1 MEEISKNTLR
11 KIKIAKFIIL
21 QILFFV
27 FYFLAGKYDWDYGFD
42 LPFRLFFGGMFSII
56 TGIIFGVMF
65 YFMGKKS
72 EYENDKILKLPIFF
86 IILSVVLLFR
96 IDIIGVIK
104 LCFFNGLFILGIFRS
119 KIKIRSYLS
128 KVSKIIL
135 WFVTMY
141 FLIPSFAICFGIPME
156 NHEDRVPFSILISFV
171 AINICFG
178 FFIKKYFDKEEIFF
192 AIFFLIIE
200 SILRIEGS
208 FSQYRILVPFFL
220 INVFFGLFIKKY
232 FDKEEIEVVRILTIA
247 GCLII
252 MGIFIF
258 MGFNWYKEDYHTI
271 IYTFPYKVLMYL
283 EEAQISIEKVGII
296 KTLESRYF
304 VYAMIVNM
312 GFYLGTLKINNKNK
326 RKNCVENKI
335 DGDI

>member
-1 MEEISKNTLR
+1 MEEISKSVKKLKP
-11 KIKIAKFIIL
+11 KIIIFIVL
-21 QILFFV
+21 QILLFMY
-27 FYFLAGKYDWDYGFD
+27 YFWIGKYDWDYGFD

-65 YFMGKKS
+65 YFMGKKT

-119 KIKIRSYLS
+119 EIKIRSYLY

-135 WFVTMY
+135 WFVVMY
-141 FLIPSFAICFGIPME
+141 FLIPIYT
-156 NHEDRVPFSILISFV
+156 L
-171 AINICFG
+171 
-178 FFIKKYFDKEEIFF
+178 FFPNAFMIFF
-192 AIFFLIIE
+192 AIIE
-200 SILRIEGS
+200 SIFGIDKNFGQYITLIS
-208 FSQYRILVPFFL
+208 FFITNF
-220 INVFFGLFIKKY
+220 VFGFFIKKY

-258 MGFNWYKEDYHTI
+258 MGFNWYKEDYHAI
-271 IYTFPYKVLMYL
+271 IYTFPYKVLMYF
-283 EEAQISIEKVGII
+283 EEGENSVEKFGII

-312 GFYLGTLKINNKNK
+312 GFYLGTFKKTK
-326 RKNCVENKI
+326 
-335 DGDI
+335 

>member
-27 FYFLAGKYDWDYGFD
+27 FYFWAGKYDWDYGFD

-56 TGIIFGVMF
+56 TGIIFGLMF

-104 LCFFNGLFILGIFRS
+104 ICFFNGLFILGIFRS
-119 KIKIRSYLS
+119 KIKSRSYLS

-141 FLIPSFAICFGIPME
+141 FLIPSFAICFGVQIFTIPME
-156 NHEDRVPFSILISFV
+156 SYEDRMQFSILIPFV
-171 AINICFG
+171 IINICFG
-178 FFIKKYFDKEEIFF
+178 FFIKKYFDKEEMK
-192 AIFFLIIE
+192 II
-200 SILRIEGS
+200 R
-208 FSQYRILVPFFL
+208 
-220 INVFFGLFIKKY
+220 K
-232 FDKEEIEVVRILTIA
+232 LTIL

-252 MGIFIF
+252 AFIFIF
-258 MGFNWYKEDYHTI
+258 IGFNWYKEDYHAI
-271 IYTFPYKVLMYL
+271 IYTFPYKVLMYFK
-283 EEAQISIEKVGII
+283 ETQISIEKVGII

-304 VYAMIVNM
+304 VYALIVNA

-326 RKNCVENKI
+326 RENCVENKI
-335 DGDI
+335 DGDIQ

>member
-1 MEEISKNTLR
+1 MEEISRNTLR
-11 KIKIAKFIIL
+11 KIELSKFIIP
-21 QILFFV
+21 QILFFA
-27 FYFLAGKYDWDYGFD
+27 FYFLVGKYDWDYGFD

-56 TGIIFGVMF
+56 TGIIFGLMF
-65 YFMGKKS
+65 YFMGKKT

-119 KIKIRSYLS
+119 EIKIRSYLS

-135 WFVTMY
+135 WFIVMY
-141 FLIPSFAICFGIPME
+141 FLIPILSII
-156 NHEDRVPFSILISFV
+156 FS
-171 AINICFG
+171 
-178 FFIKKYFDKEEIFF
+178 IFF

-200 SILRIEGS
+200 SILKIGGS
-208 FSQYRILVPFFL
+208 FGQYRILVPFFL
-220 INVFFGLFIKKY
+220 VNVFFGLFIKKY
-232 FDKEEIEVVRILTIA
+232 FDKEEIEVVRILIIT

-258 MGFNWYKEDYHTI
+258 MGFNWYKEDYHAI

-283 EEAQISIEKVGII
+283 EEGENSIEKFGII

-304 VYAMIVNM
+304 VYAMVVNM
-312 GFYLGTLKINNKNK
+312 GFYLGTLKKTK
-326 RKNCVENKI
+326 
-335 DGDI
+335 

>member
-21 QILFFV
+21 QILFFA
-27 FYFLAGKYDWDYGFD
+27 FYFWVGKYDWDYGFD
-42 LPFRLFFGGMFSII
+42 LPYRIVFEGISSVVASVFFGL
-56 TGIIFGVMF
+56 IF
-65 YFMGKKS
+65 YLLGKSK

-86 IILSVVLLFR
+86 IILSVLLLFR

-119 KIKIRSYLS
+119 KIKIRSYLF

-135 WFVTMY
+135 WFIVMY
-141 FLIPSFAICFGIPME
+141 FLIPILSII
-156 NHEDRVPFSILISFV
+156 FS
-171 AINICFG
+171 
-178 FFIKKYFDKEEIFF
+178 IFF

-208 FSQYRILVPFFL
+208 FGQYRILVPFFL

-232 FDKEEIEVVRILTIA
+232 FDKEEIEVVRILTIT

-252 MGIFIF
+252 IGIFVF
-258 MGFNWYKEDYHTI
+258 MGFNWYKEDYHAI

-283 EEAQISIEKVGII
+283 EEGENSVEKFGII

-304 VYAMIVNM
+304 VYAMVVNM
-312 GFYLGTLKINNKNK
+312 GFYLGTLKINNKDK
-326 RKNCVENKI
+326 RRNCVENQI
-335 DGDI
+335 DGDS

>member
-21 QILFFV
+21 QILFFA
-27 FYFLAGKYDWDYGFD
+27 FYFWVGKYDWDYGFD
-42 LPFRLFFGGMFSII
+42 LPYRIVFEGISSVVAGVFFGL
-56 TGIIFGVMF
+56 IF
-65 YFMGKKS
+65 YLLGKSK

-86 IILSVVLLFR
+86 IILSVLLLFR

-119 KIKIRSYLS
+119 KIKSRSYLF

-135 WFVTMY
+135 WFIVMY
-141 FLIPSFAICFGIPME
+141 FLIPILSII
-156 NHEDRVPFSILISFV
+156 FS
-171 AINICFG
+171 
-178 FFIKKYFDKEEIFF
+178 IFF

-208 FSQYRILVPFFL
+208 FGQYRILVPFFL

-232 FDKEEIEVVRILTIA
+232 FDKEEIEVVRILTIT

-252 MGIFIF
+252 MGIFVF
-258 MGFNWYKEDYHTI
+258 MGFNWYKEDYHAI

-283 EEAQISIEKVGII
+283 EEGENSIEKFGII

-304 VYAMIVNM
+304 VYAMVVNM

>member
-21 QILFFV
+21 QILFFA
-27 FYFLAGKYDWDYGFD
+27 FYFWVGKYDWDYGFD
-42 LPFRLFFGGMFSII
+42 LPYRIVFEGISSVVASVFFGL
-56 TGIIFGVMF
+56 IF
-65 YFMGKKS
+65 YLLGKSK

-86 IILSVVLLFR
+86 IILSVILLFR

-119 KIKIRSYLS
+119 KIRIRSYLF

-135 WFVTMY
+135 WFIVMY
-141 FLIPSFAICFGIPME
+141 FLIPILSII
-156 NHEDRVPFSILISFV
+156 FS
-171 AINICFG
+171 
-178 FFIKKYFDKEEIFF
+178 IFF

-208 FSQYRILVPFFL
+208 FGQYRILVPFFL

-232 FDKEEIEVVRILTIA
+232 FDKEEIEVVRILTIT

-252 MGIFIF
+252 IGIFVF
-258 MGFNWYKEDYHTI
+258 MGFNWYKEDYHAI

-283 EEAQISIEKVGII
+283 EEGENSVEKFGII

-304 VYAMIVNM
+304 VYAMVVNM
-312 GFYLGTLKINNKNK
+312 GFYLGTLKINNKDK
-326 RKNCVENKI
+326 RRNCVENQI
-335 DGDI
+335 DGDS

>member
-1 MEEISKNTLR
+1 MEEISKSIKKLKT
-11 KIKIAKFIIL
+11 KIAIFIVL
-21 QILFFV
+21 QILLFMY
-27 FYFLAGKYDWDYGFD
+27 YFWIGKYDWDYGFD
-42 LPFRLFFGGMFSII
+42 LPYRIVFEGISSVVASVFFGL
-56 TGIIFGVMF
+56 IF
-65 YFMGKKS
+65 YLLGKSK

-86 IILSVVLLFR
+86 IILSVLLLFR

-119 KIKIRSYLS
+119 KIRIRSYLF

-135 WFVTMY
+135 WFIVMY
-141 FLIPSFAICFGIPME
+141 FLIPILSII
-156 NHEDRVPFSILISFV
+156 FS
-171 AINICFG
+171 
-178 FFIKKYFDKEEIFF
+178 IFF

-208 FSQYRILVPFFL
+208 FGQYRILVPFFL

-232 FDKEEIEVVRILTIA
+232 FDKEEIEVVRILTIS

-258 MGFNWYKEDYHTI
+258 MGFNWYKEDYHAI
-271 IYTFPYKVLMYL
+271 IYTFPYKVLMYF
-283 EEAQISIEKVGII
+283 EEGENSVEKFGII

>member
-11 KIKIAKFIIL
+11 KIELAKFIIL
-21 QILFFV
+21 QILFFA
-27 FYFLAGKYDWDYGFD
+27 FYFWVGKCDWDYGFD
-42 LPFRLFFGGMFSII
+42 LPFRLLFGGIFSAI
-56 TGIIFGVMF
+56 TGIVFGLMF
-65 YFMGKKS
+65 YLMGKKS

-86 IILSVVLLFR
+86 IILSIILLFR

-156 NHEDRVPFSILISFV
+156 SYEDGMKFSILIPFV
-171 AINICFG
+171 VINICFG
-178 FFIKKYFDKEEIFF
+178 F
-192 AIFFLIIE
+192 
-200 SILRIEGS
+200 
-208 FSQYRILVPFFL
+208 
-220 INVFFGLFIKKY
+220 FIKKY

-258 MGFNWYKEDYHTI
+258 MGFNWYKEDYHAI

-283 EEAQISIEKVGII
+283 EEAQISIEKFGII

>member
-1 MEEISKNTLR
+1 VEEISKNTLR

-21 QILFFV
+21 QILFFA
-27 FYFLAGKYDWDYGFD
+27 FYFWVGKYDWDYGFD
-42 LPFRLFFGGMFSII
+42 LPYRIVFEGISSVVAGVFFGL
-56 TGIIFGVMF
+56 IF
-65 YFMGKKS
+65 YLLGKSK

-86 IILSVVLLFR
+86 IILSVLLLFR

-119 KIKIRSYLS
+119 KIRIRSYLF

-135 WFVTMY
+135 WFIVMY
-141 FLIPSFAICFGIPME
+141 FLIPILSII
-156 NHEDRVPFSILISFV
+156 FS
-171 AINICFG
+171 
-178 FFIKKYFDKEEIFF
+178 IFF

-208 FSQYRILVPFFL
+208 FGQYRILVPFFL

-232 FDKEEIEVVRILTIA
+232 FDKEEIEVVRILTIT

-252 MGIFIF
+252 IGIFVF
-258 MGFNWYKEDYHTI
+258 MGFNWYKEDYHAI

-283 EEAQISIEKVGII
+283 EEGENSVEKFGII

-304 VYAMIVNM
+304 VYAMVVNM

-326 RKNCVENKI
+326 RRNCVENQI

>member
-1 MEEISKNTLR
+1 
-11 KIKIAKFIIL
+11 
-21 QILFFV
+21 
-27 FYFLAGKYDWDYGFD
+27 
-42 LPFRLFFGGMFSII
+42 
-56 TGIIFGVMF
+56 
-65 YFMGKKS
+65 MGKKT

-141 FLIPSFAICFGIPME
+141 FLIPSFAICFGVQIFRIPME
-156 NHEDRVPFSILISFV
+156 SYEDRMQFSILIPFV
-171 AINICFG
+171 MINICFG
-178 FFIKKYFDKEEIFF
+178 FFIKKFF
-192 AIFFLIIE
+192 
-200 SILRIEGS
+200 
-208 FSQYRILVPFFL
+208 
-220 INVFFGLFIKKY
+220 N
-232 FDKEEIEVVRILTIA
+232 DEEIELVRILTII
-247 GCLII
+247 GCLVIT
-252 MGIFIF
+252 GIFIF
-258 MGFNWYKEDYHTI
+258 MGFNWYKEDYYAI
-271 IYTFPYKVLMYL
+271 IYTFPYKVLMYFK
-283 EEAQISIEKVGII
+283 ETQISIEKIGII

-304 VYAMIVNM
+304 IYAMVVNM

-326 RKNCVENKI
+326 RRNCVENQI

>member
-21 QILFFV
+21 QILFFA
-27 FYFLAGKYDWDYGFD
+27 FYFWVGKYDWDYGFD
-42 LPFRLFFGGMFSII
+42 LPYRIVFEGISSVVAGVFFGL
-56 TGIIFGVMF
+56 IF
-65 YFMGKKS
+65 YLLGKSK

-86 IILSVVLLFR
+86 IILSVLLLFR

-119 KIKIRSYLS
+119 KIRIRSYLF

-135 WFVTMY
+135 WFIVMY
-141 FLIPSFAICFGIPME
+141 FLIPILSII
-156 NHEDRVPFSILISFV
+156 FS
-171 AINICFG
+171 
-178 FFIKKYFDKEEIFF
+178 IFF

-208 FSQYRILVPFFL
+208 FGQYRILVPFFL

-232 FDKEEIEVVRILTIA
+232 FDKEEIEVVRILTIT

-252 MGIFIF
+252 IGIFVF
-258 MGFNWYKEDYHTI
+258 MGFNWYKEDYHAI

-283 EEAQISIEKVGII
+283 EEGENSVEKFGII

-304 VYAMIVNM
+304 VYAMVVNM

-326 RKNCVENKI
+326 RRNCVENQI

>member
-27 FYFLAGKYDWDYGFD
+27 FYFWAGKYDWDYGFD

-65 YFMGKKS
+65 YFMGKKT

-86 IILSVVLLFR
+86 IILSALLLFR

-141 FLIPSFAICFGIPME
+141 FLIPGFAICFGIFVEIVKSMFGIYG
-156 NHEDRVPFSILISFV
+156 DMSQFSILIPFV

-178 FFIKKYFDKEEIFF
+178 FFIKKYFDKEEI
-192 AIFFLIIE
+192 
-200 SILRIEGS
+200 
-208 FSQYRILVPFFL
+208 
-220 INVFFGLFIKKY
+220 
-232 FDKEEIEVVRILTIA
+232 EIVRILTIA
-247 GCLII
+247 GCLVI

-258 MGFNWYKEDYHTI
+258 MGFNWYKEDYHAI
-271 IYTFPYKVLMYL
+271 IYTFPYKVLMYF
-283 EEAQISIEKVGII
+283 EEGENSVEKFGII

-312 GFYLGTLKINNKNK
+312 GFYLGTFKKTK
-326 RKNCVENKI
+326 
-335 DGDI
+335 

>member
-1 MEEISKNTLR
+1 MEKISKSVKKLKP
-11 KIKIAKFIIL
+11 KIIIFIVL
-21 QILFFV
+21 QILLFMY
-27 FYFLAGKYDWDYGFD
+27 YFWIGKYDWDYGFD
-42 LPFRLFFGGMFSII
+42 LPFRLLFGGIFSAI
-56 TGIIFGVMF
+56 TGIIFGWIF
-65 YFMGKKS
+65 YSMGKSKN
-72 EYENDKILKLPIFF
+72 YENDKILKLSIFF
-86 IILSVVLLFR
+86 IILSIILLFR

-104 LCFFNGLFILGIFRS
+104 LCFYNGLFILGIFRS

-156 NHEDRVPFSILISFV
+156 NHEDRVPFSILIPFV

-178 FFIKKYFDKEEIFF
+178 F
-192 AIFFLIIE
+192 
-200 SILRIEGS
+200 
-208 FSQYRILVPFFL
+208 
-220 INVFFGLFIKKY
+220 FIKKY

-247 GCLII
+247 GCLVI

-258 MGFNWYKEDYHTI
+258 MGFNWYKEDYHAI

>member
-21 QILFFV
+21 QILFFA
-27 FYFLAGKYDWDYGFD
+27 FYFWVGKYDWDYGFD
-42 LPFRLFFGGMFSII
+42 LPYRIVFEGISSVVASVFFGL
-56 TGIIFGVMF
+56 IF
-65 YFMGKKS
+65 YLLGKSK

-86 IILSVVLLFR
+86 IILSVLLLFR

-119 KIKIRSYLS
+119 KIKSRSYLF

-135 WFVTMY
+135 WFIVMY
-141 FLIPSFAICFGIPME
+141 FLIPILSII
-156 NHEDRVPFSILISFV
+156 FS
-171 AINICFG
+171 
-178 FFIKKYFDKEEIFF
+178 IFF

-208 FSQYRILVPFFL
+208 FGQYRILVPFFL

-232 FDKEEIEVVRILTIA
+232 FDKEEIEVVRILTIT

-252 MGIFIF
+252 IGIFVF
-258 MGFNWYKEDYHTI
+258 MGFNWYKEDYHAI

-283 EEAQISIEKVGII
+283 EEGENSVEKFGII

-304 VYAMIVNM
+304 VYAMVVNM
-312 GFYLGTLKINNKNK
+312 GFYLGTLKINNKDK
-326 RKNCVENKI
+326 RRNCVENQI
-335 DGDI
+335 DGDS

>member
-21 QILFFV
+21 QILFFA
-27 FYFLAGKYDWDYGFD
+27 FYFWVGKYDWDYGFD
-42 LPFRLFFGGMFSII
+42 LPYRIVFEGISSVVAGVFFGL
-56 TGIIFGVMF
+56 IF
-65 YFMGKKS
+65 YLLGKSK

-86 IILSVVLLFR
+86 IILSVLLLFR

-119 KIKIRSYLS
+119 KIRIRSYLF

-135 WFVTMY
+135 WFIVMY
-141 FLIPSFAICFGIPME
+141 FLIPILSII
-156 NHEDRVPFSILISFV
+156 FS
-171 AINICFG
+171 
-178 FFIKKYFDKEEIFF
+178 IFF

-208 FSQYRILVPFFL
+208 FGQYRILVPFFL

-232 FDKEEIEVVRILTIA
+232 FDKEEIEVVRILTIT

-252 MGIFIF
+252 MGIFVF
-258 MGFNWYKEDYHTI
+258 MGFNWYKEDYHAI

-283 EEAQISIEKVGII
+283 EEGENSVEKFGII

-304 VYAMIVNM
+304 VYAMVVNM

-326 RKNCVENKI
+326 MRNCVENQI

>member
-1 MEEISKNTLR
+1 MEEISKSVKKLKP
-11 KIKIAKFIIL
+11 KIIIFIVL
-21 QILFFV
+21 QILLFMY
-27 FYFLAGKYDWDYGFD
+27 YFWIGKYDWDYGFD
-42 LPFRLFFGGMFSII
+42 LPFRLLFGGIFSAII
-56 TGIIFGVMF
+56 GIIFGRIF
-65 YFMGKKS
+65 YSMGKSKN
-72 EYENDKILKLPIFF
+72 YENDKILKLPIFF

-104 LCFFNGLFILGIFRS
+104 LCFYNGLFILGIFRS

-156 NHEDRVPFSILISFV
+156 NHEDRVPFSILIPFV

-178 FFIKKYFDKEEIFF
+178 F
-192 AIFFLIIE
+192 
-200 SILRIEGS
+200 
-208 FSQYRILVPFFL
+208 
-220 INVFFGLFIKKY
+220 FIKKY

-247 GCLII
+247 GCLVI

-258 MGFNWYKEDYHTI
+258 MGFNWYKEDYHAI
-271 IYTFPYKVLMYL
+271 IYTFPYKVLMYF
-283 EEAQISIEKVGII
+283 EEGENSVEKFGII

>member
-11 KIKIAKFIIL
+11 KIELAKFIII

-27 FYFLAGKYDWDYGFD
+27 FYFFIGKYDWDYGFD

-56 TGIIFGVMF
+56 TGIIFGLTF
-65 YFMGKKS
+65 YFMGKKT

-135 WFVTMY
+135 WFVVMY
-141 FLIPSFAICFGIPME
+141 FLIPIYI
-156 NHEDRVPFSILISFV
+156 
-171 AINICFG
+171 
-178 FFIKKYFDKEEIFF
+178 FFFPNAFMIFF
-192 AIFFLIIE
+192 AIIE
-200 SILRIEGS
+200 SIFGIDKS
-208 FSQYRILVPFFL
+208 FSQYITLISFF
-220 INVFFGLFIKKY
+220 ITNFFFGFFIKKY

-247 GCLII
+247 ACLII

-258 MGFNWYKEDYHTI
+258 MGFNWYKEDYHAI

-312 GFYLGTLKINNKNK
+312 GFYLGTLKKTK
-326 RKNCVENKI
+326 
-335 DGDI
+335 

>member
-1 MEEISKNTLR
+1 MEEISKNILR

-21 QILFFV
+21 QILFFA
-27 FYFLAGKYDWDYGFD
+27 FYFWVGKYDWDYGFD
-42 LPFRLFFGGMFSII
+42 LPYRIVFEGISSVVAGVFFGL
-56 TGIIFGVMF
+56 IF
-65 YFMGKKS
+65 YLLGKSK

-86 IILSVVLLFR
+86 IILSVLLLFR

-119 KIKIRSYLS
+119 KIKSRSYLF

-135 WFVTMY
+135 WFIVMY
-141 FLIPSFAICFGIPME
+141 FLIPILSII
-156 NHEDRVPFSILISFV
+156 FS
-171 AINICFG
+171 
-178 FFIKKYFDKEEIFF
+178 IFF

-208 FSQYRILVPFFL
+208 FGQYRILVPFFL

-232 FDKEEIEVVRILTIA
+232 FDKEEIEVVRILTIT

-252 MGIFIF
+252 MGIFVF
-258 MGFNWYKEDYHTI
+258 MGFNWYKEDYHAI

-283 EEAQISIEKVGII
+283 EEGENSVEKLGII

-304 VYAMIVNM
+304 VYAMVVNM

-326 RKNCVENKI
+326 RRNCVENQI

>member
-21 QILFFV
+21 QILFFA

-65 YFMGKKS
+65 YFMGKKT

-86 IILSVVLLFR
+86 IILSVLLLFR

-119 KIKIRSYLS
+119 KIRIRSYLF

-135 WFVTMY
+135 WFIVMY
-141 FLIPSFAICFGIPME
+141 FLIPILSII
-156 NHEDRVPFSILISFV
+156 FS
-171 AINICFG
+171 
-178 FFIKKYFDKEEIFF
+178 IFF

-208 FSQYRILVPFFL
+208 FGQYRILVPFFL

-232 FDKEEIEVVRILTIA
+232 FDKEEIEVVRILTIT

-252 MGIFIF
+252 IGIFVF
-258 MGFNWYKEDYHTI
+258 MGFNWYKEDYHAI

-283 EEAQISIEKVGII
+283 EEGENSVEKFGII

-304 VYAMIVNM
+304 VYAMVVNM

-326 RKNCVENKI
+326 RRNCVENQI

>member
-21 QILFFV
+21 QILFFA
-27 FYFLAGKYDWDYGFD
+27 FYFWVGKYDWDYGFD
-42 LPFRLFFGGMFSII
+42 LPYRIVFEGISSVVASVFFGL
-56 TGIIFGVMF
+56 IF
-65 YFMGKKS
+65 YLLGKSK

-86 IILSVVLLFR
+86 IILSVLLLFR

-119 KIKIRSYLS
+119 KIRIRSYLF

-135 WFVTMY
+135 WFIVMY
-141 FLIPSFAICFGIPME
+141 FLIPILSII
-156 NHEDRVPFSILISFV
+156 FS
-171 AINICFG
+171 
-178 FFIKKYFDKEEIFF
+178 IFF

-208 FSQYRILVPFFL
+208 FGQYRILVPFFL

-232 FDKEEIEVVRILTIA
+232 FDKEEIEVVRILTIT

-252 MGIFIF
+252 IGIFVF
-258 MGFNWYKEDYHTI
+258 MGFNWYKEDYHAI

-283 EEAQISIEKVGII
+283 EEGENSVEKFGII

-304 VYAMIVNM
+304 VYAMVVNM
-312 GFYLGTLKINNKNK
+312 GFYLGTLKINNKDK
-326 RKNCVENKI
+326 RRNCVENQI

>member
-21 QILFFV
+21 QILFFA
-27 FYFLAGKYDWDYGFD
+27 FYFWVGKYDWDYGFD
-42 LPFRLFFGGMFSII
+42 LPYRIVFEGISSVVASVFFGL
-56 TGIIFGVMF
+56 IF
-65 YFMGKKS
+65 YLLGKSK

-86 IILSVVLLFR
+86 IILSMILLFR
-96 IDIIGVIK
+96 IDIMGVIK

-141 FLIPSFAICFGIPME
+141 FLIPIYIT
-156 NHEDRVPFSILISFV
+156 
-171 AINICFG
+171 
-178 FFIKKYFDKEEIFF
+178 FFPNAFMIFF
-192 AIFFLIIE
+192 AIIE
-200 SILRIEGS
+200 SIFGIDKS
-208 FSQYRILVPFFL
+208 FDQYITLISFF
-220 INVFFGLFIKKY
+220 ITNFVFGFFIKKY

-258 MGFNWYKEDYHTI
+258 MGFNWYKEDYHAI
-271 IYTFPYKVLMYL
+271 IYTFPYKVLMYF
-283 EEAQISIEKVGII
+283 EEGENSVEKFGII

>member
-21 QILFFV
+21 QILFFA
-27 FYFLAGKYDWDYGFD
+27 FYFWVGKYDWDYGFD
-42 LPFRLFFGGMFSII
+42 LPYRIVFEGISSVVAGVFFGL
-56 TGIIFGVMF
+56 IF
-65 YFMGKKS
+65 YLLGKSK

-86 IILSVVLLFR
+86 IILSVLLLFR

-119 KIKIRSYLS
+119 KIKSRSYLF

-135 WFVTMY
+135 WFIVMY
-141 FLIPSFAICFGIPME
+141 FLIPILSII
-156 NHEDRVPFSILISFV
+156 FS
-171 AINICFG
+171 
-178 FFIKKYFDKEEIFF
+178 IFF

-208 FSQYRILVPFFL
+208 FGQYRILVPFFL

-232 FDKEEIEVVRILTIA
+232 FDKEEIEVVRILTIT

-252 MGIFIF
+252 MGIFVF
-258 MGFNWYKEDYHTI
+258 MGFNWYKEDYHAI

-283 EEAQISIEKVGII
+283 EEGENSIEKFGII

-304 VYAMIVNM
+304 VYAMVVNM

-326 RKNCVENKI
+326 RRNCVENQI